1 MSITA
6 ERYTAA
12 VVSSDLGMTE
22 HQVKHIDVILAYGL
36 SANEM
41 GKACLRL
48 HTQWDGNEI
57 RVSGNTESV
66 ERMFLRDLPKA
77 RAGLTHWLK
86 CKGIAKAEDV
96 AARALYTWLDSKC
109 GKCKGSGE
117 RIVNNKALACTVCK
131 GLKLRG
137 LPTDDTVR
145 DCHQY
150 IDDCIARAANYA
162 GKRLFA

>member
-1 MSITA
+1 MNITA

-22 HQVKHIDVILAYGL
+22 HQVKHIDLILAYGL

-77 RAGLTHWLK
+77 RAGLTHWLAK
-86 CKGIAKAEDV
+86 RGHADAGELAATALMVWLNAKCPACKG
-96 AARALYTWLDSKC
+96 T
-109 GKCKGSGE
+109 GE
-117 RIVNNKALACTVCK
+117 RIKKNRTYVCSACK

-137 LPTDDTVR
+137 RADGLIADA
-145 DCHQY
+145 HEY
-150 IDDCIARAANYA
+150 INGCIASAANYA